1 MLVDLFSF
9 FLVLLFSVFFLSYD
23 RMIAKKEQALFFF
36 YASGIYATT
45 ATTITCSIG
54 TQQIVCHREE
64 N

>member
-36 YASGIYATT
+36 YASGIYATILGESEYNKSF
-45 ATTITCSIG
+45 AG
-54 TQQIVCHREE
+54 LL
-64 N
+64 